1 MVIVCYIECFYFIL
15 SVHGGIK
22 YTVSHYSD
30 NGAASCHFVIPITML
45 LGRINSIAGASL
57 ASLIVS
63 VVEGVWAAVRAV
75 AWTRAV
81 VVATALYNNNNNS
94 NIGSNTSISTV
105 AVGMLAASVAA
116 VAAVLVTAANVA
128 NVQQYM

>member
-1 MVIVCYIECFYFIL
+1 L

-45 LGRINSIAGASL
+45 LGRINIIPGASL

-63 VVEGVWAAVRAV
+63 VVEGVWAAVRAG

-81 VVATALYNNNNNS
+81 VAATALYNNNNNS
-94 NIGSNTSISTV
+94 NIGSNTSISIV
-105 AVGMLAASVAA
+105 AVGMVAASVASVTSA
-116 VAAVLVTAANVA
+116 LVTATNVA
-128 NVQQYM
+128 QSGSSSSSS

>member
-1 MVIVCYIECFYFIL
+1 M

-63 VVEGVWAAVRAV
+63 VVEGVWAAVRAG

-81 VVATALYNNNNNS
+81 VAATALYNNNNNNNS
-94 NIGSNTSISTV
+94 NIGSNTSISIV
-105 AVGMLAASVAA
+105 AVGMVAASVAS
-116 VAAVLVTAANVA
+116 VTAALVVTATNVA
-128 NVQQYM
+128 QSGSSSSSSS

>member
-1 MVIVCYIECFYFIL
+1 M

-57 ASLIVS
+57 ASLVVA
-63 VVEGVWAAVRAV
+63 VVEGVWAAVRAG
-75 AWTRAV
+75 ACTRAV
-81 VVATALYNNNNNS
+81 VAATALYNNNNNS
-94 NIGSNTSISTV
+94 NIGSNTSISIV
-105 AVGMLAASVAA
+105 AVGMVAASVAS
-116 VAAVLVTAANVA
+116 VTVTAALVVTATNVA
-128 NVQQYM
+128 QSRSSSSSS

>member
-1 MVIVCYIECFYFIL
+1 MFYIECFYFIL
-15 SVHGGIK
+15 SVHGVIK

-57 ASLIVS
+57 ASLVVA
-63 VVEGVWAAVRAV
+63 VVEGVWVAVRAG

-81 VVATALYNNNNNS
+81 VAATSLYNNNNS

-105 AVGMLAASVAA
+105 AVGMLAVSVAA
-116 VAAVLVTAANVA
+116 VAAVLVAATNVA
-128 NVQQYM
+128 NVQQYI

>member
-1 MVIVCYIECFYFIL
+1 M
-15 SVHGGIK
+15 K
-22 YTVSHYSD
+22 YTTSHYSD
-30 NGAASCHFVIPITML
+30 NGATSCHFVIPITML

-57 ASLIVS
+57 TSLVVA
-63 VVEGVWAAVRAV
+63 VVEGVWVAVRAG

-81 VVATALYNNNNNS
+81 VAAAALYNNNNNNNNNS

-116 VAAVLVTAANVA
+116 VAAVLVTATNVA
-128 NVQQYM
+128 NVQQYI

>member
-63 VVEGVWAAVRAV
+63 VVEGVWAAVRAG

-81 VVATALYNNNNNS
+81 VAATALYNNNNNNS
-94 NIGSNTSISTV
+94 NIGSNTSISIV
-105 AVGMLAASVAA
+105 AVGMVAASVAS
-116 VAAVLVTAANVA
+116 VT
-128 NVQQYM
+128 

>member
-1 MVIVCYIECFYFIL
+1 M

-30 NGAASCHFVIPITML
+30 NGAALCHFVIPITML

-63 VVEGVWAAVRAV
+63 VVEGVWAAVRAG
-75 AWTRAV
+75 AWTRSV
-81 VVATALYNNNNNS
+81 VAATALYNNNNS
-94 NIGSNTSISTV
+94 NIGSNTSISIV
-105 AVGMLAASVAA
+105 AVGMVSASVASVTSA
-116 VAAVLVTAANVA
+116 LVTATNVA
-128 NVQQYM
+128 QSGSSNSSS

>member
-1 MVIVCYIECFYFIL
+1 L

-45 LGRINSIAGASL
+45 LGRINIIPGASL

-63 VVEGVWAAVRAV
+63 VVEGVWAAVRAG
-75 AWTRAV
+75 AWTRAIV
-81 VVATALYNNNNNS
+81 AATALYNNNNNS
-94 NIGSNTSISTV
+94 NIGSNTSISIV
-105 AVGMLAASVAA
+105 AVGMVAASVAS
-116 VAAVLVTAANVA
+116 VTVTAALVVTATNVA
-128 NVQQYM
+128 QSGSSSSSSS